1 MFFEDIVFKNIGG
14 NSVNLF
20 KPDEGLEYG
29 NMFKDLYKGY
39 KHYKVR
45 KINANNEKEL
55 ILLKLY
61 EYDFAVND
69 LSLYLDL
76 HPEDSTTY
84 NLFKKYTEEYNALM
98 NKYENMYGP
107 LELNQSDYQSYEW
120 YKNPWPFEGV
130 DL

>member
-1 MFFEDIVFKNIGG
+1 MFFEDIVFKNINV

-20 KPDEGLEYG
+20 KPDEGLECG

-45 KINANNEKEL
+45 NINVSNEKEML
-55 ILLKLY
+55 LLKIY
-61 EYDFAVND
+61 EYDFAIGD

-76 HPEDSTTY
+76 HPENMTIY
-84 NLFKKYTEEYNALM
+84 ELFRKYTEEYNKLM
-98 NKYENMYGP
+98 IKYENICGP
-107 LELNQSDYQSYEW
+107 LEINNSDYQSYEW